1 MIYVHF
7 RFLVNFRRQFI
18 HQTADILI
26 AILFALV
33 VESLV
38 YFRSFCL
45 LIRVSIYQNVHL
57 SEWISK
63 MVVANFLK
71 HNEGRGQR
79 SKVIDST
86 ILGTCIMV

>member
-1 MIYVHF
+1 MRKPTIC
-7 RFLVNFRRQFI
+7 
-18 HQTADILI
+18 IL
-26 AILFALV
+26 

-71 HNEGRGQR
+71 HNEGQGQR
-79 SKVIDST
+79 SKVKAST
-86 ILGTCIMV
+86 IFGTCIMVLIASR

>member
-1 MIYVHF
+1 MHI
-7 RFLVNFRRQFI
+7 FLI
-18 HQTADILI
+18 
-26 AILFALV
+26 

-71 HNEGRGQR
+71 HNEGQGQR
-79 SKVIDST
+79 SKVKDSK
-86 ILGTCIMV
+86 ILGTCIMVLIASR

>member
-1 MIYVHF
+1 MI
-7 RFLVNFRRQFI
+7 
-18 HQTADILI
+18 
-26 AILFALV
+26 

-71 HNEGRGQR
+71 HNEGQGQR
-79 SKVIDST
+79 SKVKDSL
-86 ILGTCIMV
+86 ILGTCIMVLIASR